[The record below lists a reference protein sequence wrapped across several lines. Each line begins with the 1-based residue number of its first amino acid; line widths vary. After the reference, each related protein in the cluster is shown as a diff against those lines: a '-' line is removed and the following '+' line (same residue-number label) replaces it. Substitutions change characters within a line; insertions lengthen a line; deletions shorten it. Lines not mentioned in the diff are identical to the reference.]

1 MVSIEVKLQIDN
13 ERGWM
18 QVKRRIV
25 DIMANIDN
33 QNLDNLLLT
42 EDEER
47 ELTEQISM
55 ERIKNRAMNHIQEE
69 ETIVLKNRKVK
80 KYKAS
85 IVIAAAMIMIL
96 STTAFASQY
105 MDSLKQFFGPSAS
118 IVEDERSPI
127 QGKDTVSGVSM
138 IVEEG
143 VYVGNSGYLV
153 VSFTKED
160 GKPFPVGASI
170 PGLELKAEHDVSYM
184 VAQQL
189 VDDNKKLVGV
199 FEMDAMNDLEGLKAR
214 ITADRITAAD
224 ATQAVDGPW
233 DVQFTISAG
242 KERELNLNQ
251 AIHEGEEAL
260 SLSTIHVS
268 SIGVAIEGKRTDG
281 KLDKL
286 PEYTPEV
293 KVTAVDGSVTRL
305 HASST
310 STTESGFQWLYNLDS
325 KNNLVF
331 LGDLDIK
338 SISIDGNVTEL
349 K

>member
-1 MVSIEVKLQIDN
+1 
-13 ERGWM
+13 M

-33 QNLDNLLLT
+33 QELEDLLLT
-42 EDEER
+42 EEEER
-47 ELTEQISM
+47 ELTQKIDM
-55 ERIKNRAMNHIQEE
+55 ERIKSNAMSKIQEE
-69 ETIVLKNRKVK
+69 EPMVYKNRKVK

-105 MDSLKQFFGPSAS
+105 MDSLKQFFGQSAS
-118 IVEDERSPI
+118 IAEDERSPI
-127 QGKDTVSGVSM
+127 QGTDTVSGVTM
-138 IVEEG
+138 NVEEG

-160 GKPFPVGASI
+160 GTPFPAGVSI
-170 PGLELKAEHDVSYM
+170 PRLELKMEHDVSYM
-184 VAQQL
+184 VGQQL
-189 VDDNKKLVGV
+189 LDDNKKLVGV
-199 FEMDAMNDLEGLKAR
+199 FEMDAANDLDGLKAR
-214 ITADRITAAD
+214 ITADQITAAD
-224 ATQAVDGPW
+224 NTQAVEGPW
-233 DVQFTISAG
+233 DVQFTISPG
-242 KERELNLNQ
+242 KQREQSLNL
-251 AIHEGEEAL
+251 AIDEGEEAL
-260 SLSTIHVS
+260 SLGTISVS

-281 KLDKL
+281 ELDKL

-293 KVTAVDGSVTRL
+293 KVIAADGSEMMLRV
-305 HASST
+305 SST
-310 STTESGFQWLYNLDS
+310 STTKSGFQWLYNLDS

-331 LGDLDIK
+331 LGDMDIK

>member
-1 MVSIEVKLQIDN
+1 
-13 ERGWM
+13 M

-33 QNLDNLLLT
+33 QELVDLLLT
-42 EDEER
+42 EEEER
-47 ELTEQISM
+47 ELTQKIDL
-55 ERIKNRAMNHIQEE
+55 ERIKNNVMSKIQEE
-69 ETIVLKNRKVK
+69 EPMVYKNRKVK

-105 MDSLKQFFGPSAS
+105 MDSLKQFFGQSAS
-118 IVEDERSPI
+118 IAEDERSPI
-127 QGKDTVSGVSM
+127 QGTDTVSGVTM
-138 IVEEG
+138 NVEEG

-160 GKPFPVGASI
+160 GTPFPAGVSI
-170 PGLELKAEHDVSYM
+170 PALELKMEHEVGYM
-184 VAQQL
+184 VEQQL
-189 VDDNKKLVGV
+189 LDDNKKLVGV
-199 FEMDAMNDLEGLKAR
+199 FEMDAANDLDGLKAR

-224 ATQAVDGPW
+224 DTQAVEGPW
-233 DVQFTISAG
+233 DVQFTIAPG
-242 KERELNLNQ
+242 KQKEQSLNLTIN
-251 AIHEGEEAL
+251 EGEEAL
-260 SLSTIHVS
+260 SLSTISVS

-281 KLDKL
+281 ELDKL

-293 KVTAVDGSVTRL
+293 KVIAADGSELML

-310 STTESGFQWLYNLDS
+310 STTKSGFQWLYNLDS

-331 LGDLDIK
+331 LGDVDIK

>member
-1 MVSIEVKLQIDN
+1 MKLQIDS

-18 QVKRRIV
+18 QVKRQIV

-33 QNLDNLLLT
+33 QELEDLLLT
-42 EDEER
+42 EEEER
-47 ELTEQISM
+47 ELTQKIDM
-55 ERIKNRAMNHIQEE
+55 DRIKSNAMSKIQEE
-69 ETIVLKNRKVK
+69 EPRVYKNRKVK

-105 MDSLKQFFGPSAS
+105 MDSLKQFFGQSAS
-118 IVEDERSPI
+118 IAEDERSPI
-127 QGKDTVSGVSM
+127 QGTDTVSGVTM
-138 IVEEG
+138 NVEEG

-160 GKPFPVGASI
+160 GTPFPAGVSI
-170 PGLELKAEHDVSYM
+170 PGLELKMEHDVSYM
-184 VAQQL
+184 VGQQL
-189 VDDNKKLVGV
+189 LDDNKKLVGV
-199 FEMDAMNDLEGLKAR
+199 FELDAANDLDGLKAR
-214 ITADRITAAD
+214 ITADQITAAD
-224 ATQAVDGPW
+224 DTQAVEGTW
-233 DVQFTISAG
+233 DVQFTISPG
-242 KERELNLNQ
+242 KQREQSLNL
-251 AIHEGEEAL
+251 AIDEIEEAL
-260 SLSTIHVS
+260 SLSTISVT

-281 KLDKL
+281 ELDKL

-293 KVTAVDGSVTRL
+293 KVIAADGSEMMLRI
-305 HASST
+305 SST
-310 STTESGFQWLYNLDS
+310 STTKSGFQWLYNLDS

-331 LGDLDIK
+331 LGDMDIK

>member
-1 MVSIEVKLQIDN
+1 MKLQIDS

-18 QVKRRIV
+18 QVKRQIV

-33 QNLDNLLLT
+33 QELEDLLLT
-42 EDEER
+42 EEEER
-47 ELTEQISM
+47 ELTQKIDM
-55 ERIKNRAMNHIQEE
+55 DRIKSNAMSKIQEE
-69 ETIVLKNRKVK
+69 EPRVYKNRKVK

-105 MDSLKQFFGPSAS
+105 MDSLKQFFGQSAS
-118 IVEDERSPI
+118 IAEDERSPI
-127 QGKDTVSGVSM
+127 QGTDTVSGVTM
-138 IVEEG
+138 NVEEG

-160 GKPFPVGASI
+160 GTPFPVSVSI
-170 PGLELKAEHDVSYM
+170 PGLELKMEHDVSYM
-184 VAQQL
+184 VGQQL
-189 VDDNKKLVGV
+189 LDDNKKLVGV
-199 FEMDAMNDLEGLKAR
+199 FELDAANDLDGLKAR
-214 ITADRITAAD
+214 ITADQITAAD
-224 ATQAVDGPW
+224 DTQAVEGTW
-233 DVQFTISAG
+233 DVQFTISPG
-242 KERELNLNQ
+242 KQREQSLNL
-251 AIHEGEEAL
+251 AIDEIEEAL
-260 SLSTIHVS
+260 SLSTISVT

-281 KLDKL
+281 ELDKL

-293 KVTAVDGSVTRL
+293 KVIAADGSEMMLRI
-305 HASST
+305 SST
-310 STTESGFQWLYNLDS
+310 STTKSGFQWLYNLDS

-331 LGDLDIK
+331 LGDMDIK

>member
-1 MVSIEVKLQIDN
+1 
-13 ERGWM
+13 M

-33 QNLDNLLLT
+33 QELEDLLLT
-42 EDEER
+42 EEEER
-47 ELTEQISM
+47 ELTQKINM
-55 ERIKNRAMNHIQEE
+55 ERIKSNAMSKIQEE
-69 ETIVLKNRKVK
+69 EPRVYKNRKVK

-105 MDSLKQFFGPSAS
+105 MDSLKQFFGQSAS
-118 IVEDERSPI
+118 IAEDERSPI
-127 QGKDTVSGVSM
+127 QGMDTVSGVTM
-138 IVEEG
+138 NVEEG

-160 GKPFPVGASI
+160 GTPFPEGVSI
-170 PGLELKAEHDVSYM
+170 PGLELKMEHDVSYM
-184 VAQQL
+184 VGQQL
-189 VDDNKKLVGV
+189 LDDNKKLVGV
-199 FEMDAMNDLEGLKAR
+199 FELDAANDLDGLKAR
-214 ITADRITAAD
+214 ITADQITAAD
-224 ATQAVDGPW
+224 DTQAVEGPW
-233 DVQFTISAG
+233 DVQFTISPG
-242 KERELNLNQ
+242 KKREQSLNL
-251 AIHEGEEAL
+251 AIDENEEAL
-260 SLSTIHVS
+260 SLSTISVS

-281 KLDKL
+281 ELDKL

-293 KVTAVDGSVTRL
+293 KVIAADGSEMMLRV
-305 HASST
+305 SST
-310 STTESGFQWLYNLDS
+310 STTKSGFQWLYNLDS

-331 LGDLDIK
+331 LGEMDIK

>member
-1 MVSIEVKLQIDN
+1 
-13 ERGWM
+13 M

-33 QNLDNLLLT
+33 QELEDLLLT
-42 EDEER
+42 EEEER
-47 ELTEQISM
+47 ELTQKIDM
-55 ERIKNRAMNHIQEE
+55 ERIKSNAMSKIQEE
-69 ETIVLKNRKVK
+69 EPRVYKNRKVK

-105 MDSLKQFFGPSAS
+105 MDSLKQFFGQSAS
-118 IVEDERSPI
+118 IAEDERSPI
-127 QGKDTVSGVSM
+127 QGMDTVSGVTM
-138 IVEEG
+138 NVEEG

-160 GKPFPVGASI
+160 GTPFPAGVSV
-170 PGLELKAEHDVSYM
+170 PGLELKMEHDVSYM
-184 VAQQL
+184 VGQQL
-189 VDDNKKLVGV
+189 LDDNKKLVGV
-199 FEMDAMNDLEGLKAR
+199 FELDAANDLDGLKAR
-214 ITADRITAAD
+214 ITADQITAAD
-224 ATQAVDGPW
+224 DTQAVEGPW
-233 DVQFTISAG
+233 DVQFTISPG
-242 KERELNLNQ
+242 KQREQSLNL
-251 AIHEGEEAL
+251 AIDENEEAL
-260 SLSTIHVS
+260 SLSTISVS

-281 KLDKL
+281 ELDKL

-293 KVTAVDGSVTRL
+293 KVIAADGSEMML
-305 HASST
+305 HVSST
-310 STTESGFQWLYNLDS
+310 STTKSGFQWLYNLDS

-331 LGDLDIK
+331 LGDMDIK

>member
-1 MVSIEVKLQIDN
+1 MSIEMKLQIDS

-33 QNLDNLLLT
+33 QELEDLLLT
-42 EDEER
+42 EEEER
-47 ELTEQISM
+47 ELTQRIDM
-55 ERIKNRAMNHIQEE
+55 ERIKSNAMSKIQEE
-69 ETIVLKNRKVK
+69 EPKVYKNRKVK

-105 MDSLKQFFGPSAS
+105 MDSLKQFFGQSAS
-118 IVEDERSPI
+118 IAEDERSPI
-127 QGKDTVSGVSM
+127 QGTDTVSGVTM
-138 IVEEG
+138 NVEEG

-160 GKPFPVGASI
+160 GTPFPAGVSI
-170 PGLELKAEHDVSYM
+170 PGLELKMEHDVSYM
-184 VAQQL
+184 VGQQL
-189 VDDNKKLVGV
+189 LDDNKKLVGV
-199 FEMDAMNDLEGLKAR
+199 FEMDAANDLDGLKAR
-214 ITADRITAAD
+214 ITADQITAAD
-224 ATQAVDGPW
+224 DTQAVEGPW
-233 DVQFTISAG
+233 DVQFTISPG
-242 KERELNLNQ
+242 KQREQSLNL
-251 AIHEGEEAL
+251 AINENEEAL
-260 SLSTIHVS
+260 SLSTISVS

-281 KLDKL
+281 ELDKL

-293 KVTAVDGSVTRL
+293 KVIAADGSEMMLRV
-305 HASST
+305 SST
-310 STTESGFQWLYNLDS
+310 STTKSGFQWLYNLDS

-331 LGDLDIK
+331 LGDMDIK

>member
-1 MVSIEVKLQIDN
+1 MKLQIDS

-33 QNLDNLLLT
+33 QELEDLLLT
-42 EDEER
+42 EEEER
-47 ELTEQISM
+47 ELTQKINM
-55 ERIKNRAMNHIQEE
+55 ERIKSNAMSKIQEE
-69 ETIVLKNRKVK
+69 EPMVYKNRKIK

-105 MDSLKQFFGPSAS
+105 MDSLKQFFGQSAS
-118 IVEDERSPI
+118 IAEDERSPI
-127 QGKDTVSGVSM
+127 QGTDTVSGVTM
-138 IVEEG
+138 NVEEG

-160 GKPFPVGASI
+160 GTPFPAGVSI
-170 PGLELKAEHDVSYM
+170 PGLELKMEHDVSYM
-184 VAQQL
+184 VGQQL
-189 VDDNKKLVGV
+189 LDDNKKLVGV
-199 FEMDAMNDLEGLKAR
+199 FEMDAANDLDGLKAR
-214 ITADRITAAD
+214 ITADQITAAD
-224 ATQAVDGPW
+224 DTQAVEGPW
-233 DVQFTISAG
+233 DVQFTISPG
-242 KERELNLNQ
+242 KQREQSLNL
-251 AIHEGEEAL
+251 AINENEEAL
-260 SLSTIHVS
+260 SLSTISVS

-281 KLDKL
+281 ELDKL

-293 KVTAVDGSVTRL
+293 KVIAADGSEMMLRV
-305 HASST
+305 SST
-310 STTESGFQWLYNLDS
+310 STTKSGFQWLYNLDS

-331 LGDLDIK
+331 LGDMDIK

>member
-1 MVSIEVKLQIDN
+1 MSIGVKLQIDC

-33 QNLDNLLLT
+33 QELDNLLLT
-42 EDEER
+42 EEEER
-47 ELTEQISM
+47 ELTQQISM
-55 ERIKNRAMNHIQEE
+55 ERIKNRAMNRIQEE
-69 ETIVLKNRKVK
+69 ETMVFKSRKVK

-105 MDSLKQFFGPSAS
+105 MDSLKQFFGQSAS
-118 IVEDERSPI
+118 IAEDERSPI
-127 QGKDTVSGVSM
+127 QGTDTASGVTM
-138 IVEEG
+138 NVEEG

-160 GKPFPVGASI
+160 GMPFPEGASI
-170 PGLELKAEHDVSYM
+170 PLLELKTEQSVNYM
-184 VAQQL
+184 VGQQL
-189 VDDNKKLVGV
+189 LDDNKKLVGV

-214 ITADRITAAD
+214 ITADRIMSAD
-224 ATQAVDGPW
+224 NAQAVEGPW
-233 DVQFTISAG
+233 NVQFTISPG
-242 KERELNLNQ
+242 KQREQSLNL
-251 AIHEGEEAL
+251 AIDEGKEAL
-260 SLSTIHVS
+260 SLHTISVS

-281 KLDKL
+281 ELDKL
-286 PEYTPEV
+286 PDYTPEV
-293 KVTAVDGSVTRL
+293 KVIAADGSELKL

-310 STTESGFQWLYNLDS
+310 STTKSGFQWLYNLDS

-331 LGDLDIK
+331 LGDMDIK
-338 SISIDGNVTEL
+338 SVSIDGNVTEL

>member
-1 MVSIEVKLQIDN
+1 MKLQIDS

-18 QVKRRIV
+18 QVKRQIV

-33 QNLDNLLLT
+33 QELEDLLLT
-42 EDEER
+42 EEEER
-47 ELTEQISM
+47 ELTQKIDM
-55 ERIKNRAMNHIQEE
+55 DRIKSNAMSKIQEE
-69 ETIVLKNRKVK
+69 EPRVYKNRKVK

-105 MDSLKQFFGPSAS
+105 MDSLKQFFGQSAS
-118 IVEDERSPI
+118 IAEDERSPI
-127 QGKDTVSGVSM
+127 QGTDTVSGVTM
-138 IVEEG
+138 NVEEG

-160 GKPFPVGASI
+160 GTPFPAGVSI
-170 PGLELKAEHDVSYM
+170 PGLELKMEHDVSYM
-184 VAQQL
+184 VGQQL
-189 VDDNKKLVGV
+189 LDDNKKLVGV
-199 FEMDAMNDLEGLKAR
+199 FELDAANDLDGLKAR
-214 ITADRITAAD
+214 ITADQITAAD
-224 ATQAVDGPW
+224 DTQAVEGTW
-233 DVQFTISAG
+233 DVQFTISPG
-242 KERELNLNQ
+242 KQREQSLNL
-251 AIHEGEEAL
+251 AIDEIEEAL
-260 SLSTIHVS
+260 SLSTISVS

-281 KLDKL
+281 ELDKL

-293 KVTAVDGSVTRL
+293 KVIAADGSEMMLRI
-305 HASST
+305 SST
-310 STTESGFQWLYNLDS
+310 STTKSGFQWLYNLDS

-331 LGDLDIK
+331 LGDMDIK

>member
-1 MVSIEVKLQIDN
+1 MKLRIDS

-33 QNLDNLLLT
+33 QELENLLLT
-42 EDEER
+42 EEEER
-47 ELTEQISM
+47 ELTQHISM
-55 ERIKNRAMNHIQEE
+55 ERIKNRAMNRIQEE
-69 ETIVLKNRKVK
+69 ETMMFKNRKVK

-85 IVIAAAMIMIL
+85 IIIAAAMIMIF

-105 MDSLKQFFGPSAS
+105 MDSLKQFFGQSAS
-118 IVEDERSPI
+118 IAENERSPI
-127 QGKDTVSGVSM
+127 QGTDTASGVIM
-138 IVEEG
+138 NVEEG

-160 GKPFPVGASI
+160 STPFPVGASV
-170 PGLELKAEHDVSYM
+170 PLLELKTEHSVNYM
-184 VAQQL
+184 VGQQL
-189 VDDNKKLVGV
+189 LDDNKKLVGV
-199 FEMDAMNDLEGLKAR
+199 FEIDSMNDLDGLQAQV
-214 ITADRITAAD
+214 TADRITPED
-224 ATQAVDGPW
+224 NTQTVEGPW
-233 DVQFTISAG
+233 DVQFTISPG
-242 KERELNLNQ
+242 KQREQSLNLT
-251 AIHEGEEAL
+251 IDEGEEAL
-260 SLSTIHVS
+260 SLSTISVS
-268 SIGVAIEGKRTDG
+268 SIGIAIEGKRTDG
-281 KLDKL
+281 ELDKL

-293 KVTAVDGSVTRL
+293 KVIAADGSELTL

-310 STTESGFQWLYNLDS
+310 STTKSGFQWLYNLDD

>member
-1 MVSIEVKLQIDN
+1 
-13 ERGWM
+13 M

-33 QNLDNLLLT
+33 QELVDLLLT
-42 EDEER
+42 EEEER
-47 ELTEQISM
+47 ELTQKIDL
-55 ERIKNRAMNHIQEE
+55 ERIKNNVMSKIQEE
-69 ETIVLKNRKVK
+69 EPMVYKNRKVK

-105 MDSLKQFFGPSAS
+105 MDSLKQFFGQSAS
-118 IVEDERSPI
+118 IAEDERSPI
-127 QGKDTVSGVSM
+127 QGTDTVSGVTM
-138 IVEEG
+138 NVEEG

-160 GKPFPVGASI
+160 GTPFPAGVSI
-170 PGLELKAEHDVSYM
+170 PALELKMEHEVGYM
-184 VAQQL
+184 VEQQL
-189 VDDNKKLVGV
+189 LDDNKKLVGV
-199 FEMDAMNDLEGLKAR
+199 FEMDAANDLDGLKAR
-214 ITADRITAAD
+214 ITADRITSAD
-224 ATQAVDGPW
+224 NTQAVEGPW
-233 DVQFTISAG
+233 DVQFTIAPG
-242 KERELNLNQ
+242 KQREQSLNL
-251 AIHEGEEAL
+251 AIDEGEEAL
-260 SLSTIHVS
+260 SLSTISVS

-281 KLDKL
+281 ELDKL

-293 KVTAVDGSVTRL
+293 KVIAADGSEMML

-310 STTESGFQWLYNLDS
+310 STTKSGFQWLYNLDS

-331 LGDLDIK
+331 LGDVDIK